1 MASVQEVF
9 GLEQEPF
16 GDVEKEQGIL
26 SEFCTNW
33 SRSRNGSNAQT
44 LVKFLLEQ
52 PYNVWHNEDATC
64 SELLV
69 HKSKDN
75 EDQQIARWLAL
86 KLKLLS
92 PDLLT
97 IETWNTAARNFLLM
111 YHMDDGSLSAFRK
124 LLRLRKSFDIDTQLI
139 HHLLLSVT
147 TGLKRCR
154 PKWELATVIMEEE
167 PKCVE
172 QPLEQGDHDNP
183 LHYATKAGQTE
194 LVRSILEHTK
204 NPIQR
209 DTSLQQC
216 TTPKTLR

>member
-1 MASVQEVF
+1 M
-9 GLEQEPF
+9 
-16 GDVEKEQGIL
+16 
-26 SEFCTNW
+26 TW
-33 SRSRNGSNAQT
+33 
-44 LVKFLLEQ
+44 
-52 PYNVWHNEDATC
+52 

-97 IETWNTAARNFLLM
+97 IETWNIAARKVLLM
-111 YHMDDGSLSAFRK
+111 YHMDYVNLSAFRK
-124 LLRLRKSFDIDTQLI
+124 LLRLRNNFDIDIQLI

-147 TGLKRCR
+147 TGMKRCR

-167 PKCVE
+167 PNCVD

-183 LHYATKAGQTE
+183 LQHATKAGQTE

-209 DTSLQQC
+209 DTEGLTAVDYAKDAEMTELLS
-216 TTPKTLR
+216 KHM

>member
-1 MASVQEVF
+1 M
-9 GLEQEPF
+9 
-16 GDVEKEQGIL
+16 
-26 SEFCTNW
+26 
-33 SRSRNGSNAQT
+33 SNAQT

-52 PYNVWHNEDATC
+52 LYTVWHNEDATW

-97 IETWNTAARNFLLM
+97 IETWNTAARKFLLM

-124 LLRLRKSFDIDTQLI
+124 LPRLRKSFDIDIQLI

-167 PKCVE
+167 PKCFE
-172 QPLEQGDHDNP
+172 
-183 LHYATKAGQTE
+183 
-194 LVRSILEHTK
+194 
-204 NPIQR
+204 
-209 DTSLQQC
+209 
-216 TTPKTLR
+216 